1 MKKLNRFESL
11 VMLDIHLMR
20 LHLNVKKMLVI
31 IDIVKGECL
40 IWIMIIVA
48 IGCMQMLTVMVTV
61 LLDILVIIQC
71 EIVKKKLEKEIQLV
85 IFIFRIL
92 IIYGMKLILNI
103 VDLFQVCF
111 VIERWNNL
119 QLVIPDIHIMLLRK
133 NVKK

>member
-1 MKKLNRFESL
+1 
-11 VMLDIHLMR
+11 
-20 LHLNVKKMLVI
+20 
-31 IDIVKGECL
+31 
-40 IWIMIIVA
+40 MIIVA

-111 VIERWNNL
+111 VIER
-119 QLVIPDIHIMLLRK
+119 
-133 NVKK
+133 